1 MATKTRVRQMES
13 HIQDFYRGPKM
24 VSIFLFNTLKL
35 HHNGL
40 NRKHVTELE
49 DHILMTNFYLC
60 GGAVA
65 SLCMILFAIT
75 SIEYVTTFL
84 I

>member
-1 MATKTRVRQMES
+1 
-13 HIQDFYRGPKM
+13 M
-24 VSIFLFNTLKL
+24 VSIFLVNTFKL
-35 HHNGL
+35 HHNDL

-84 I
+84 ILGKGSA